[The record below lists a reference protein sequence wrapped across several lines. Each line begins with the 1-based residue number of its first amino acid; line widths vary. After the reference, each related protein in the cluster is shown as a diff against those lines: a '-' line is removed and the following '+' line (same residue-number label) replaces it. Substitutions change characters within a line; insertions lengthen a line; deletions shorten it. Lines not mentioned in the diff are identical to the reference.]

1 MGHLQVKNVPED
13 LHAELRRRARL
24 EGETVRDY
32 VLELIER
39 DQRLPTKREWLER
52 VRRRETV
59 RLDRPV
65 AELIAED
72 REERDRELAGRSS
85 LQE

>member
-1 MGHLQVKNVPED
+1 VETPD
-13 LHAELRRRARL
+13 RRRRKDASDAGAL
-24 EGETVRDY
+24 PVRDY
-32 VLELIER
+32 VLELTER

-85 LQE
+85 LHE

>member
-1 MGHLQVKNVPED
+1 MAGAVHLTCEPWKRRID
-13 LHAELRRRARL
+13 DAARTLLLRA
-24 EGETVRDY
+24 
-32 VLELIER
+32 
-39 DQRLPTKREWLER
+39 
-52 VRRRETV
+52 RRETV

-85 LQE
+85 LHE